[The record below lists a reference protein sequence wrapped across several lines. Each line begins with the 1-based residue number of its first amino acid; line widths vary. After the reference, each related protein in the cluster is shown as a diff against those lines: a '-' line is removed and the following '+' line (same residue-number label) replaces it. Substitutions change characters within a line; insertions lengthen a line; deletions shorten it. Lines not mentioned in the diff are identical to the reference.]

1 MQHILFAFL
10 LFSCNDISINKVVQ
24 PAPEL
29 VVYPQEISF
38 GHLIS
43 GHESGLKTFA
53 VINAGDEELII
64 GKPPGEVVEFNV
76 YYEPLTYEDNEAIIR
91 FVTNDEDENDFEL
104 LVTGNGDAPLISVL
118 PEEFYFGEISI
129 GCDNEERITIKN
141 EGNLNLLINNVTQM
155 G

>member
-64 GKPPGEVVEFNV
+64 GKPILIEGVSRFDLDENLQENYNILPGEVVEFNV
-76 YYEPLTYEDNEAIIR
+76 YYNP
-91 FVTNDEDENDFEL
+91 
-104 LVTGNGDAPLISVL
+104 
-118 PEEFYFGEISI
+118 
-129 GCDNEERITIKN
+129 
-141 EGNLNLLINNVTQM
+141 
-155 G
+155 